1 MDKKD
6 KRGDKISANISGDI
20 SGQVAVGSGIT
31 QKQFIDKSKKE
42 VTEDDRAQLKELF
55 SILREAIKNQSPT
68 EKKDSAVERIDE
80 LEQTIASEKPDITTM
95 EYIKNWFSKN
105 LPALAG
111 SVTSVLVHPVVGKI
125 VESAGEAV
133 SAEFRKRFG
142 N

>member
-68 EKKDSAVERIDE
+68 EKKDSAVERINE